1 MLELLLASGCNVD
14 ARGEGGQT
22 ALLAATEEGLGS
34 CVERLLDHGADVN
47 KANFE
52 GDAYPGYAELCSLT
66 FSCRAHV
73 VLTGIHNLLVVVCIV
88 GMTPLIVACMENHED
103 MVNYFLDHTQEPYRV
118 KVHPNS
124 LQQQPHLQVVENAQ
138 GEKACE
144 GKWILATQTQVL
156 DCNKAEKTEGET
168 PLLVCIRLR
177 NDKIAKTILKK
188 AKSIDLEAKVS
199 MHSC

>member
-1 MLELLLASGCNVD
+1 
-14 ARGEGGQT
+14 
-22 ALLAATEEGLGS
+22 
-34 CVERLLDHGADVN
+34 
-47 KANFE
+47 
-52 GDAYPGYAELCSLT
+52 
-66 FSCRAHV
+66 
-73 VLTGIHNLLVVVCIV
+73 
-88 GMTPLIVACMENHED
+88 MTPLIVACMENHED

-124 LQQQPHLQVVENAQ
+124 LQQQPQLQVMENAQ
-138 GEKACE
+138 GEKMCE

-188 AKSIDLEAKVS
+188 AKSIDLEAKVCCNLAS
-199 MHSC
+199 DRNYREYSSPKRSDVIWLFAREGLEAVGIFLQGMTACGFL